1 MKFERKGKICDART
15 FDLPWFRKNA
25 MVPVPWRKSE
35 SVIRLFLTM
44 CDEKNV
50 GRIGFVDVNAA
61 NPSEILGYSKTPL
74 IDIGMP
80 GTYDD
85 NGVVTSCVIE
95 DGGKLYHFFSGY
107 ELSAKIPYK
116 IFCGVAESAD
126 RGDTF
131 HKLNKASILPP
142 IDEEL
147 FNRCAPYV
155 RKDGD
160 GYRMFYLGDAGN
172 MWRTDR
178 HGHKVPMY
186 TLKTLYSESLV
197 KWPLEAGSL
206 VMPFENEEE
215 CGITLPNIWRE
226 DGMYKMV
233 YSIRRVNTGYT
244 LGYSESEDGM
254 SFKRKDAELTITG
267 SAGEWESEMI
277 CYAELIAVDGRTF
290 MFYCGNHYGM
300 GGIGWAELVK

>member
-1 MKFERKGKICDART
+1 MEFVRRGKICDSST
-15 FDLPWFRKNA
+15 FDLAWFRKNA
-25 MVPVPWRKSE
+25 MVPVPWMKSE

-50 GRIGFVDVNAA
+50 GRIGYVDVSAS
-61 NPSEILGYSKTPL
+61 NPSEILGYSKSPL
-74 IDIGMP
+74 IDVGMP

-85 NGVVTSCVIE
+85 NGVVTSCVLE

-116 IFCGVAESAD
+116 IFCGVAESED
-126 RGDTF
+126 GGESFR
-131 HKLNKASILPP
+131 KLNKASILPP

-155 RKDGD
+155 RREGD

-172 MWRTDR
+172 MWRTDKR
-178 HGHKVPMY
+178 GHKVPMY
-186 TLKTLYSESLV
+186 TLKTLCSQSLD
-197 KWPLEAGSL
+197 KWPLEAGEL
-206 VMPFENEEE
+206 VMPFEDEEE
-215 CGITLPNIWRE
+215 CGITLPNIWR
-226 DGMYKMV
+226 DGDGYKMI
-233 YSIRRVNTGYT
+233 YSIRRVNAGYT
-244 LGYSESEDGM
+244 LGYSESVDGAHFVRRD
-254 SFKRKDAELTITG
+254 SELSITG
-267 SAGEWESEMI
+267 AKGEWESEMT
-277 CYAELIAVDGRTF
+277 CYAELITVAGRTY

>member
-15 FDLPWFRKNA
+15 FDLPWFRKNV

-107 ELSAKIPYK
+107 ELSTKIPYK

-126 RGDTF
+126 CGDNF

-244 LGYSESEDGM
+244 LGYSESKDGV
-254 SFKRKDAELTITG
+254 SFKRKDGALEFSG
-267 SAGEWESEMI
+267 AVGDWESEMM
-277 CYAELIAVDGRTF
+277 CYAELITVNDRTY
-290 MFYCGNHYGM
+290 MFYCGNHYGI
-300 GGIGWAELVK
+300 GGIGWAELI